1 MVMNI
6 HFKITSALF
15 PLRFLIGTHKLGQ
28 KAVRALKDEVEL
40 TLVHETQMEFGIWTS
55 PCHTLGS
62 HTLVNGM
69 PEHVTKKSANTLKY
83 TQVFP
88 CEFVVHRIFQGS

>member
-40 TLVHETQMEFGIWTS
+40 TLVHETQMEFGI
-55 PCHTLGS
+55 
-62 HTLVNGM
+62 
-69 PEHVTKKSANTLKY
+69 
-83 TQVFP
+83 
-88 CEFVVHRIFQGS
+88 